1 MSDLSAF
8 LTGSCETFRTFADEV
23 RTVARSD
30 ATVLLEGESGSGKG
44 AAARALHAASPR
56 ASGPLGTISL
66 AALAPTL
73 IEAALFGHERG
84 AFTGADRARKGVF
97 RQAQGGTIVLD
108 DVDLLPREAQVK
120 LLRVLQE
127 REVEPLGAEE
137 PVPID
142 VRVVA
147 TTNRDLRG
155 EVAAG
160 RFREDLYFR
169 LAVVTLRVPPLRA
182 RTADLPELLQ
192 TLVPRIA
199 ERVGRPA
206 RAFSPGAC
214 ERLARHPWPGN
225 VRELENALER
235 VHVLGG
241 EGPVGAEELGFLGE
255 AVAGA
260 AGELARAA
268 LAGGLLIDDL
278 ALAMMEL
285 ALEEERGNVS
295 AAARRV
301 GLTRRAFDYRMS
313 RSSEGSAP

>member
-84 AFTGADRARKGVF
+84 AFTGADRARKGLF

-127 REVEPLGAEE
+127 REVEPLGGEE

-182 RTADLPELLQ
+182 RTADLPELLE

-199 ERVGRPA
+199 ERVGKPA
-206 RAFSPGAC
+206 RAFSPAAC

-241 EGPVGAEELGFLGE
+241 EGPVAAEELSFLGE

-260 AGELARAA
+260 AEELARAA